1 MGRPKSNFKFKFPQ
15 NLKYLKEVRTVVGAI
30 IDQIADERDIIAA
43 DIPHFHRMATIYD
56 RYLDAEDII
65 AREGS
70 TMINNKGEVVKHP
83 AVNISRESWGVF
95 VHLTREYALTP
106 KSKAQMTAHKPA
118 ERDSDDQLALFEKG
132 E

>member
-1 MGRPKSNFKFKFPQ
+1 MGRPQKRFKFRFPD
-15 NLKYLKEVRTVVGAI
+15 NLRYEKEVKAVVGAI
-30 IDQIADERDIIAA
+30 ISQIEAERELIAA

-65 AREGS
+65 SRDGS

-95 VHLTREYALTP
+95 VQLTREYALTP
-106 KSKAQMTAHKPA
+106 KSKAQMSAHKPI
-118 ERDSDDQLALFEKG
+118 DKDPDDQLSRFEKG